1 MDKLYA
7 PWRDDY
13 TQDVTHKKPCDL
25 PASCVFCQQ
34 FKDQKDDHYFILA
47 RYKHHAVLLNKYPYN
62 GGHLLIIPFE
72 HKPELFLYAPE
83 VQHELIELMG
93 ASAEIIKQEMQ
104 AHGINMGINQ
114 GKAAGA
120 GIPAHVHVHILPRWN
135 GDTNFL
141 PTLGDT
147 KQISTDLSQVF
158 IKLKPH
164 FQKLADKLK

>member
-34 FKDQKDDHYFILA
+34 FKEHKDDHYFILA
-47 RYKHHAVLLNKYPYN
+47 RYKYHAILLNKYPYN

-72 HKPELFLYAPE
+72 HKAELSLYDTAT
-83 VQHELIELMG
+83 QHELIELMS
-93 ASAEIIKQEMQ
+93 ASAHIIKEHMQ
-104 AHGINMGINQ
+104 AQGINMGVNQ

-120 GIPAHVHVHILPRWN
+120 GIPAHLHVHILPRWL

-141 PTLGDT
+141 PTLADT
-147 KQISTDLSQVF
+147 KQVSTDLGQVF
-158 IKLKPH
+158 SKLKPH
-164 FQKLADKLK
+164 FQDLKNKLK